1 MFVERNKVRLDS
13 QTLQKDVHFYH
24 AKFERFFA
32 HNLPW
37 LSCGWFTH
45 KPLIYQFIFIC
56 KSSFFFEL
64 LVFYLFRLVVVCHGS
79 VKSVFLYASRAVRG
93 RRFVCCDRSICHL
106 LAIFRTGVC
115 GCIEGGLW
123 LSRRF
128 RGCFGWFGRGES
140 NQEVDSLKLCAAND
154 AKINSRRFSVKW
166 PKAAWLQNY
175 SNLSQ
180 NFVFYVRI
188 AHKTLKCLKISNSD
202 VFGEMTHDKK
212 TKFLI
217 SHSIQT
223 FRWDYLQSFLKY
235 CYRAENFNR
244 NASNEIISGF

>member
-56 KSSFFFEL
+56 KSCFFFSL
-64 LVFYLFRLVVVCHGS
+64 LFFSCFDLLLFVMDRRSLCFCTRRERYVAGDLGVAIVPFVTSSQYFERGF
-79 VKSVFLYASRAVRG
+79 VAVLKVAFG
-93 RRFVCCDRSICHL
+93 FH
-106 LAIFRTGVC
+106 AG
-115 GCIEGGLW
+115 
-123 LSRRF
+123 
-128 RGCFGWFGRGES
+128 FGWFGRGES
-140 NQEVDSLKLCAAND
+140 NQEVDSLKLCAVND

-166 PKAAWLQNY
+166 PKAVLT
-175 SNLSQ
+175 SKLPK
-180 NFVFYVRI
+180 FVRDVVFYVRI
-188 AHKTLKCLKISNSD
+188 AHKISKLLKISNSD

-212 TKFLI
+212 
-217 SHSIQT
+217 
-223 FRWDYLQSFLKY
+223 
-235 CYRAENFNR
+235 
-244 NASNEIISGF
+244 